1 MKNIFLMQY
10 NNYTNGHILIK
21 NSGEIEFNKNE
32 YDILNFI
39 FGNKIQDFY
48 PLIIEYELTEEKNV
62 SDETKNTLISTIKHY
77 VDIYQL
83 NPFLN
88 ISTIKEIFDCNISD
102 YFFENYDD
110 FKSLKMNIVDKNF
123 YLINEES
130 NYTIQENENIEKI
143 IMEAS
148 SDEKISAEEIENI
161 KQSILN
167 SFNINTVKDQ
177 EIAEKLMRESIKNG
191 LLKKEHNPDEI
202 VTMSSLLAILNRLK
216 NK

>member
-177 EIAEKLMRESIKNG
+177 EIAEKLMKESIKNG